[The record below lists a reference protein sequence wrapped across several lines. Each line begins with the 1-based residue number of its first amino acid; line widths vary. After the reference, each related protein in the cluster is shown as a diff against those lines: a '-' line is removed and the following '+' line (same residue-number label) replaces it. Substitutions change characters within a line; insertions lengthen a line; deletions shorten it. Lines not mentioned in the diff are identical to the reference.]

1 MNLALILQV
10 IVALPK
16 IFQMIGNLIK
26 TIQNNKEESKRIGFE
41 SAMAN
46 KPSSKDEAKK
56 KIEEIN
62 SNLP

>member
-1 MNLALILQV
+1 MNLTLILQV

-41 SAMAN
+41 SATAT
-46 KPSSKDEAKK
+46 KPSYKAEAKQ